1 MLLEVMNDGI
11 ETIVYCSMIKFIGLW
26 LAGRLEQMLI
36 KVKILG
42 FLCVL
47 KHIHKLTSS
56 NFSACWCKFQE
67 KESETWR
74 RICANIIGLVAN
86 SST

>member
-1 MLLEVMNDGI
+1 MNDGI

-42 FLCVL
+42 FLLCP
-47 KHIHKLTSS
+47 
-56 NFSACWCKFQE
+56 
-67 KESETWR
+67 
-74 RICANIIGLVAN
+74 
-86 SST
+86 